1 MFPILILFALSANKT
16 KCILSY
22 KIYFN
27 IFYVKKFYINNPKKI
42 YMYKVC
48 QSQIFLRLVLI
59 Y

>member
-48 QSQIFLRLVLI
+48 QSQKI
-59 Y
+59 